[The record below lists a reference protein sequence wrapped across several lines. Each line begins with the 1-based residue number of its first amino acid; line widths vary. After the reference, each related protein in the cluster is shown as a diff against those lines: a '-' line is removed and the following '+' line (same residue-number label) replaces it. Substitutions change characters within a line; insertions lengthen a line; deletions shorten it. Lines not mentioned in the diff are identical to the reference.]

1 MLICENMLMAQG
13 FVEAKSLASKFY
25 GLYSLLK
32 ELLSKQLHYDWGL
45 RAVKSVLVIAGAMKR
60 ADPDLPE
67 GSVLLRALRDSN
79 IPKIVKEDEVVFFGL
94 LGDLFPGLNPP
105 RAGRD
110 SRSKCGKGVWR
121 DGPRPGRRLLFEVRA
136 DEGAAGHQTLCVL
149 DGSRGRR
156 QK

>member
-1 MLICENMLMAQG
+1 MPRR
-13 FVEAKSLASKFY
+13 SLASKFY

-105 RAGRD
+105 RARD
-110 SRSKCGKGVWR
+110 ETLEANV
-121 DGPRPGRRLLFEVRA
+121 VRA
-136 DEGAAGHQTLCVL
+136 CEELNLDPDDAFCLKCVQMKELL
-149 DGSRGRR
+149 DIRHCVFLMGPVPVSNFKHPSIRGLSGLE
-156 QK
+156 